1 MGLSGLVRPGW
12 PTGWS
17 DYSRG
22 WLVMARPTKPRT
34 SVTATVRLR
43 RPLQPVGVARTET
56 TETHRNQNL
65 HHIIHASRQLS
76 LGISSVI
83 WRGRPWV
90 SSVDT
95 WRGRPTAP
103 VDMAHRTACIHIKY
117 IAYTNKARYIYIYIC
132 RNHLILYLFESS
144 CGSDVMDHRIPDGS
158 VHGYFIKLRR
168 PGNHSV
174 LARWNEATSFSR
186 EQATVEKKMFNRFVQ
201 ITTSTSGR
209 GTKFKTELMWV

>member
-103 VDMAHRTACIHIKY
+103 VDTAHRTACIHINY
-117 IAYTNKARYIYIYIC
+117 IAYTNQADINIYIYMPQSFNSIFVWVFLWQWC
-132 RNHLILYLFESS
+132 NGPS
-144 CGSDVMDHRIPDGS
+144 
-158 VHGYFIKLRR
+158 
-168 PGNHSV
+168 HSRLV
-174 LARWNEATSFSR
+174 GEWVFH
-186 EQATVEKKMFNRFVQ
+186 
-201 ITTSTSGR
+201 
-209 GTKFKTELMWV
+209 KTEEAR